1 MLTKNIE
8 FKNFIKSKKN
18 KSSEQFLINIKK
30 KIFEKSDPFLFSLTS
45 KYKNLFDKNSIKR
58 LKRYKNY
65 TLIGMGGSSLGAK
78 AIYSFL
84 SNKVKKEFNFVD
96 NIRLNKIP
104 NNKKN
109 LNIIISKSGNTLETI
124 TNFNTLGNHKD
135 CIFLTEKKENYLREI
150 ASEMKKEIFEHQD
163 YIGGRYSVL
172 SETGM
177 LPACLMGLDIKK
189 FKRLDYLINDKNFV
203 NQLILNV
210 NGILNLYNNKKTN
223 SIILNYDENSN
234 DLFLWYQ
241 QLVAE
246 SLGKKSKG
254 ILPVISS
261 MPKDNHSLMQLY
273 LDGKKNNFFTFFM
286 VDEKSSI
293 KINNKFLTKKYSFLY
308 NKRSFEILK
317 AQFQATQNIFKKK
330 KIPFRTFIIKERSEK
345 VLGDLFSFFILETL
359 MLGKALNLNPFD
371 QPEVELIKKETYK
384 ILNFN

>member
-84 SNKVKKEFNFVD
+84 SNKIKKEFNFVD

-104 NNKKN
+104 SNKKN

-124 TNFNTLGNHKD
+124 TNFNTLESHKD
-135 CIFLTEKKENYLREI
+135 SIFLTENKENYLREI

-293 KINNKFLTKKYSFLY
+293 KIRNKFLTKKYSFLY
-308 NKRSFEILK
+308 NKRSFKILK

-330 KIPFRTFIIKERSEK
+330 KYL
-345 VLGDLFSFFILETL
+345 LGHLLS
-359 MLGKALNLNPFD
+359 
-371 QPEVELIKKETYK
+371 KKEARK
-384 ILNFN
+384 F

>member
-84 SNKVKKEFNFVD
+84 SNKIKKEFNFVD

-124 TNFNTLGNHKD
+124 TNFNTLESHKD
-135 CIFLTEKKENYLREI
+135 SIFLTENKENYLREI

-163 YIGGRYSVL
+163 YISGRYSVL

-293 KINNKFLTKKYSFLY
+293 KIRNKFLTKKYSFLY
-308 NKRSFEILK
+308 NKRSFKILK

>member
-18 KSSEQFLINIKK
+18 KSTEQFLINIKK

-84 SNKVKKEFNFVD
+84 SNKIKKKFNFVD
-96 NIRLNKIP
+96 NIRLSKIP

-124 TNFNTLGNHKD
+124 TNFNTLENHKD
-135 CIFLTEKKENYLREI
+135 CIFLTENKENYLREI

-163 YIGGRYSVL
+163 YISGRYSVL

-293 KINNKFLTKKYSFLY
+293 KIRNKFLTKKYSFLY
-308 NKRSFEILK
+308 NKRSFKILK
-317 AQFQATQNIFKKK
+317 AQFQATQNNIHKKK
-330 KIPFRTFIIKERSEK
+330 LPGPIR
-345 VLGDLFSFFILETL
+345 
-359 MLGKALNLNPFD
+359 
-371 QPEVELIKKETYK
+371 
-384 ILNFN
+384 

>member
-8 FKNFIKSKKN
+8 FKNFIKTQKY
-18 KSSEQFLINIKK
+18 KSTERFLINIKK

-45 KYKNLFDKNSIKR
+45 KYKNLFDKNNIKR

-84 SNKVKKEFNFVD
+84 RNKIKKEFNFVD
-96 NIRLNKIP
+96 NIKLNKIP

-210 NGILNLYNNKKTN
+210 NGILNSYNNKKTN

-308 NKRSFEILK
+308 DKRSFEILK

-330 KIPFRTFIIKERSEK
+330 KYL
-345 VLGDLFSFFILETL
+345 LGHL
-359 MLGKALNLNPFD
+359 
-371 QPEVELIKKETYK
+371 
-384 ILNFN
+384 

>member
-18 KSSEQFLINIKK
+18 KRIIQFLKNIKK

-124 TNFNTLGNHKD
+124 TNFNTLENHKD
-135 CIFLTEKKENYLREI
+135 SIFLTENKENYLREI

-189 FKRLDYLINDKNFV
+189 FKRLDYLIKDKNFV

-293 KINNKFLTKKYSFLY
+293 KIRNKFLTKKYSFLY
-308 NKRSFEILK
+308 NKRSFKILK

-345 VLGDLFSFFILETL
+345 VLGDLFCFFILETI

-371 QPEVELIKKETYK
+371 QPHVELIKKETYK

>member
-45 KYKNLFDKNSIKR
+45 KYKNLFNKNSIKK

-124 TNFNTLGNHKD
+124 TNFNTLENHKD
-135 CIFLTEKKENYLREI
+135 CIFLTENKENYLREI
-150 ASEMKKEIFEHQD
+150 ASEMKKEIFKHQD

-234 DLFLWYQ
+234 NLFLWYQ

-254 ILPVISS
+254 ILPFISS

-293 KINNKFLTKKYSFLY
+293 KIRNKFLTKKYSFLY
-308 NKRSFEILK
+308 NKRSFKILK

-345 VLGDLFSFFILETL
+345 VLGDLFSFFILETI

-371 QPEVELIKKETYK
+371 QPHVELIKKETHK

>member
-84 SNKVKKEFNFVD
+84 SNKIKKEFNFVD

-124 TNFNTLGNHKD
+124 TNFNTLESHKD
-135 CIFLTEKKENYLREI
+135 SIFLTENKENYLREI

-163 YIGGRYSVL
+163 YISGRYSVL

-261 MPKDNHSLMQLY
+261 MPKDSHSLMQLY

-293 KINNKFLTKKYSFLY
+293 KIRNKFLTKKYSFLY
-308 NKRSFEILK
+308 NKRSFKILK

-330 KIPFRTFIIKERSEK
+330 KIPFRTFVVKERSEK
-345 VLGDLFSFFILETL
+345 VLGDLFCFFILETI

-371 QPEVELIKKETYK
+371 QPHVELIKKETHK